1 MSDDN
6 FVREVDDEIRSEQFK
21 SLWDRYGILLIATAI
36 AIVLATAGWRGYEY
50 WRDGR
55 ASASGDAFL
64 AALTKANA
72 GDNDGA
78 LTALS
83 DLEKTGYGAYPVLAR
98 MRSATVEAAKGENGK
113 AVLAFDEIANDT
125 GVDENVRDMARL
137 RSGLLLVDN
146 GTYEEVSKRVE
157 VLSTDSNPLR
167 HSAREAMGL
176 AAWKAGKAVEAEGF
190 FKQLA
195 DDDAAPKNLSER
207 ANLMLDVIKSSGLS
221 APKTGG

>member
-21 SLWDRYGILLIATAI
+21 SLWDRYGILLITAAI

-72 GDNDGA
+72 GDNNAA
-78 LTALS
+78 LTALA
-83 DLEKTGYGAYPVLAR
+83 DLEKSGYGSYPVLAR
-98 MRSATVEAAKGENGK
+98 MRAATVEAAKGEAGK
-113 AVLAFDEIANDT
+113 AILAFDEIANDT
-125 GVDENVRDMARL
+125 SVDENVRDMARL

-146 GTYEEVSKRVE
+146 GTYEDVSKRVE
-157 VLSTDSNPLR
+157 VLSSDGSALR
-167 HSAREAMGL
+167 HSAREALGL
-176 AAWKAGKAVEAEGF
+176 SAWKAGKSIEAEGF
-190 FKQLA
+190 FKQIA
-195 DDDAAPKNLSER
+195 DDEEAPKNLSER
-207 ANLMLDVIKSSGLS
+207 ANVMLDVIKSSGLS
-221 APKTGG
+221 TPKTGG